1 MLISFYYGAKICLNM
16 KIGVF
21 GIIQKVWRY
30 ISNMGIGK
38 GDSRLTPRTVMLS
51 NQLNFLLF
59 ITTFLLLLFI
69 IITQISINDR
79 MSVGTF
85 RVFLTLL
92 LSIINLLLAWAGFTR
107 TSMISLI
114 FLPSVIFL
122 LLPTYMGYVEEE
134 GFTYY
139 PYIVVGISVVAQIL
153 INPRKEKV
161 LFWSALSYFFIL
173 ILVIDKLMV
182 WYSPIDYPIIHRIYT
197 FYPYYKIAPIGLFLF
212 INVNIYYLRT
222 LNFRF
227 ETQLEAKNIEL
238 KSHNIELKSQ
248 RDEIDR
254 QKDELVKK
262 EISTWQKLVG
272 IISHEI
278 LNSAIPITNLAG
290 MTGQMLEDDS
300 GSVLKPDILQE
311 ETVEDIHHSLKIIE
325 NRTQALINFVRA
337 TKNLTSIPKPN
348 FRDFRIA
355 ELFERIKILYQ
366 ARFKEKNIKFSSSVD
381 QPELS
386 LNADLELIE
395 QVIINLIQNSID
407 AMLETPD
414 PELILSAVDDSRHIQ
429 ITVSDN
435 GPGIKEDDIGKVFL
449 PFYSSKLNSSGIG
462 LSLSQQIMGLHHG
475 RLDLVAGQKSG
486 VKFIMIF

>member
-1 MLISFYYGAKICLNM
+1 M
-16 KIGVF
+16 KIRGF
-21 GIIQKVWRY
+21 GIIQNVWRF
-30 ISNMGIGK
+30 ISNLGIGK
-38 GDSRLTPRTVMLS
+38 GNSRLTPRTAMLS

-59 ITTFLLLLFI
+59 ISTFLLLLFT
-69 IITQISINDR
+69 IITQISINDQ

-85 RVFLTLL
+85 RVFMTLL
-92 LSIINLLLAWAGFTR
+92 LSIINLLLAWWGFTR
-107 TSMISLI
+107 SSMISLI

-122 LLPTYMGYVEEE
+122 LIPTFMGYVEEE

-139 PYIVVGISVVAQIL
+139 PYIVVGISVVPQIL
-153 INPRKEKV
+153 INPRKEKL

-173 ILVIDKLMV
+173 VLVIDKLMV
-182 WYSPIDYPIIHRIYT
+182 WFSPIDYPIIQRIYT

-212 INVNIYYLRT
+212 INANIYYLRA

-227 ETQLEAKNIEL
+227 ETQLEVKNNEL
-238 KSHNIELKSQ
+238 NDHNIELKAQ
-248 RDEIDR
+248 KDEIER

-262 EISTWQKLVG
+262 EISTWQKLVS

-300 GSVLKPDILQE
+300 GSVLRPGLLQE
-311 ETVEDIHHSLKIIE
+311 ETLEDIHHSLKIIE
-325 NRTQALINFVRA
+325 SRTQALINLVRA
-337 TKNLTSIPKPN
+337 TKNINTVPKPN

-366 ARFKEKNIKFSSSVD
+366 ARFKERNIKFSSSVD
-381 QPELS
+381 QPGLTI
-386 LNADLELIE
+386 NADLELIE

-407 AMLETPD
+407 AMWETPN
-414 PELILSAVDDSRHIQ
+414 PELILSAVDDSGHIQ

-435 GPGIKEDDIGKVFL
+435 GPGIKEEEIGKIFL
-449 PFYSSKLNSSGIG
+449 PFYSSKPNSSGIG

-486 VKFIMIF
+486 VKFVMIF